1 MISLHLLALYVAAL
15 AAIYALPGPDMA
27 LLLQTGI
34 NRGMRPGFAAAAGLG
49 IARAVHVTL

>member
-27 LLLQTGI
+27 LLL
-34 NRGMRPGFAAAAGLG
+34 
-49 IARAVHVTL
+49 